1 MKKPYWIVLG
11 ITGTIGTLLGYRAI
25 LAFLNL
31 PSLLITI
38 GGTLGVTCFVY
49 SWQTVK
55 DSWTAVRMVLGAK
68 LHSPQKQLAAITHLA
83 DLNRHG
89 GLRALE
95 NPEAQ
100 LSDPLLRRGVS
111 LLVDMRREEEV
122 RAHVEQEFFL
132 FTNQYKTARQVLLTM
147 GKLLPAFGMAG
158 TLIGLVL
165 LLHQANAFDPQTAA
179 PAFSVAILTTL
190 YGVVLANAFVL
201 PLAIKVQSFIKNRDV
216 SMHLILEGMALLA
229 RNETPKITQRHLTT
243 LLVAEAR
250 EDDGIAL
257 QPVPGP
263 LAHESK

>member
-11 ITGTIGTLLGYRAI
+11 ITGAIATLLGYRAI

-38 GGTLGVTCFVY
+38 GGTCFVY

-55 DSWTAVRMVLGAK
+55 DSWTAVRIVLGAE
-68 LHSPQKQLAAITHLA
+68 LHSPQQQLAAITHLA

-95 NPEAQ
+95 NYEAQ

-122 RAHVEQEFFL
+122 RAHVEHEFFL
-132 FTNQYKTARQVLLTM
+132 FSNQYKTARQVLLTM

-179 PAFSVAILTTL
+179 PAFAVGSTTP
-190 YGVVLANAFVL
+190 YGVVLPTAFVL
-201 PLAIKVQSFIKNRDV
+201 PLATKVQSFIKNREV

-229 RNETPKITQRHLTT
+229 RNETPKITQRYLTT

-263 LAHESK
+263 LAHENK

>member
-1 MKKPYWIVLG
+1 ME
-11 ITGTIGTLLGYRAI
+11 
-25 LAFLNL
+25 
-31 PSLLITI
+31 
-38 GGTLGVTCFVY
+38 
-49 SWQTVK
+49 
-55 DSWTAVRMVLGAK
+55 D
-68 LHSPQKQLAAITHLA
+68 H
-83 DLNRHG
+83 
-89 GLRALE
+89 
-95 NPEAQ
+95 EAE

-122 RAHVEQEFFL
+122 RAHVEHDFFL

-165 LLHQANAFDPQTAA
+165 LLHQANAFDPQTVA
-179 PAFSVAILTTL
+179 PAFAVAMLTTL

-201 PLAIKVQSFIKNRDV
+201 PLAIKVQSFIKNREV

-229 RNETPKITQRHLTT
+229 RNETPKITQRYLTT